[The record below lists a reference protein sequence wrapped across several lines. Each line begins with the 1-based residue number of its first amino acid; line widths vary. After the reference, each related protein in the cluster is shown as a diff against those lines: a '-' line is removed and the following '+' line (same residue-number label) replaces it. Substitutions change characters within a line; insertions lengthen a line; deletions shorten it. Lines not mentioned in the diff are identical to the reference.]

1 MDRAERSVNVPSI
14 SLRREAG
21 GQDSAGRLGNA
32 ASETLP
38 WSFFSFF
45 SIVLGTVLHVLSYG
59 SFSPVLVAGMFYG
72 MGLVILFSTPLGG
85 VPEQRMFSQVFGN
98 CLVMAGV
105 AAIYANQFGDPGQL
119 YSDPAGFYE
128 MAIGEAKGLTLEQLQ
143 AINEGSLAIV
153 IWSAV
158 YDIFETMGF
167 EKERYVGITV
177 NVTAVALSGV
187 IGIKIVRNLFG
198 DDYYRFRRLTLLVS
212 TCGLFWLFAGIHLRD
227 SLVLLCV
234 STIIWTWVRL
244 ISKPDVHWRLV
255 HVVLASLFGAAF
267 FVYFRKEFVFL
278 PLALLVAGMT
288 AIAVGDLRSNRVTL
302 YALGAI
308 AGTISVTVGVFFASE
323 VVQLLESGRAD
334 YLDEGADQH
343 DAKSL
348 GMALIV
354 NQPLL
359 VRLLLGTMY
368 LYIYPIPV
376 WSGFQLEEVYALFK
390 SLNAL
395 FLYFLLPLLA
405 VFASNMVTQKS
416 IRSSALLFLV
426 FSVLGFSLVVAGTS
440 LETRHIGAF
449 YVPVLVLATVPDL
462 RIAQNRIAYKGFLAL
477 ILAAVFVVH
486 LTWMILKSGLV

>member
-1 MDRAERSVNVPSI
+1 MRDRSCGDGASIWTCATTGATVFGGADVASMDRAERSVNVPSI

-334 YLDEGADQH
+334 YLDEGGRSARCQIAGHGIDS
-343 DAKSL
+343 KSAPSCPVAIGDNVSL
-348 GMALIV
+348 HL
-354 NQPLL
+354 PDSSL
-359 VRLLLGTMY
+359 VR
-368 LYIYPIPV
+368 IPV
-376 WSGFQLEEVYALFK
+376 GGGLR
-390 SLNAL
+390 SLQITEC
-395 FLYFLLPLLA
+395 F
-405 VFASNMVTQKS
+405 VF
-416 IRSSALLFLV
+416 IFLV
-426 FSVLGFSLVVAGTS
+426 AFACCVCVEYGHTKVNSVF
-440 LETRHIGAF
+440 
-449 YVPVLVLATVPDL
+449 
-462 RIAQNRIAYKGFLAL
+462 RIAVPSIQCAWF
-477 ILAAVFVVH
+477 FVGRC
-486 LTWMILKSGLV
+486 WY